1 MCKNFIEN
9 NFAGIE
15 FVLYLQPALKNNR
28 VVLRKVNQKSLEG
41 QKESRKKIK
50 KNFAGIDKP
59 ATFALP
65 SKKWVQRKAEKIFE
79 MLGNNNIL
87 Q

>member
-9 NFAGIE
+9 YFAGIE

-28 VVLRKVNQKSLEG
+28 VVLRKVNQKILEG
-41 QKESRKKIK
+41 HKRISK
-50 KNFAGIDKP
+50 KNQEKFARNRNNR
-59 ATFALP
+59 LP
-65 SKKWVQRKAEKIFE
+65 LHSHRKNGCSEK
-79 MLGNNNIL
+79 LKRSLKVGK